1 MGGFDWWDGGGLCG
15 LQCSCSR
22 WREVPVRLMN
32 NREPRSASE
41 RAHKDRGFGSR
52 DPKVEEILERM
63 ALGTVGLVHQVLGA
77 ADC

>member
-1 MGGFDWWDGGGLCG
+1 
-15 LQCSCSR
+15 
-22 WREVPVRLMN
+22 VPVRLMN